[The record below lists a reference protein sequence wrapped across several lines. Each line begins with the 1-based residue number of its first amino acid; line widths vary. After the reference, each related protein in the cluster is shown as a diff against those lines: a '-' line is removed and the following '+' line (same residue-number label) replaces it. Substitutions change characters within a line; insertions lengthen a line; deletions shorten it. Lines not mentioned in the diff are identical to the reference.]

1 MSEYIEA
8 KILQFEN
15 MLKVFK
21 DSVVKDPSI
30 TERTA
35 AIKNFE
41 LTYELGRNAMKRV
54 LEFREG
60 ESLPS
65 TTSVIKKAFSYGL
78 ISEEKD
84 WLEIIQLR
92 NKAVHTYGEVLA
104 ASVFEKLQSVIK
116 TFESCLQ
123 NIKSD
128 MGLI

>member
-1 MSEYIEA
+1 MNDYAET
-8 KILQFEN
+8 KIVQFED

-21 DSVVKDPSI
+21 SSVVKKPSI

-41 LTYELGRNAMKRV
+41 LTYELARNAMKRV

-60 ESLPS
+60 DNLPS
-65 TTSVIKKAFSYGL
+65 TSSVIKKAFSYGL

-92 NKAVHTYGEVLA
+92 NKAVHTYGEGLA
-104 ASVFEKLQSVIK
+104 ISVFEKLQSVIK
-116 TFESCLQ
+116 TFEDCLQ